1 LKLQRPAI
9 VKKIKFGKYEKTHV
23 CNLRKFK
30 VLGGLEEDH
39 MVLLFEG
46 GLKND
51 SVPEVFDLR
60 HKTNAGEF
68 LPVKFVQIMPLL
80 SWGPSFNFSIWYVEL
95 LGVDDPIFV
104 LASLRNFNMQREI
117 EIVRLCLKHCRQQG
131 YDKTFAALKEETNVY
146 LEDEIMTELYETL
159 VNAGDFK
166 KTEQLIGD
174 YVEAGLL
181 DEYIQRQEYKAT
193 WVKQNGGD
201 SVLDRPGQRGGHQL
215 IIDGD
220 GETGTMYLYGGWDG
234 SEDLSDLWSYDIKQS
249 KWTLRH
255 QKSELLDGPSPR
267 ACHKMVFDPCN
278 SQIFI
283 LGRYLDAASRTKE
296 NLKSDFYL
304 YDTRSKAWFL
314 ICDDVSQVGGPG
326 LIYDHQMCLD
336 NAKKTIYVFGGRVLM
351 ARDDDDMTNDFQY
364 SGECN

>member
-1 LKLQRPAI
+1 MAGLSTRLFRFLARQWDIQIQINLVFRFYRPPSRNIRENNPSSQTSRWSSNTNSPPQFLTLKLQRPAI

-60 HKTNAGEF
+60 HKTNTGEF

-146 LEDEIMTELYETL
+146 LEDEIMTEL
-159 VNAGDFK
+159 
-166 KTEQLIGD
+166 
-174 YVEAGLL
+174 
-181 DEYIQRQEYKAT
+181 RAT
-193 WVKQNGGD
+193 
-201 SVLDRPGQRGGHQL
+201 
-215 IIDGD
+215 
-220 GETGTMYLYGGWDG
+220 
-234 SEDLSDLWSYDIKQS
+234 S
-249 KWTLRH
+249 KRL
-255 QKSELLDGPSPR
+255 
-267 ACHKMVFDPCN
+267 N
-278 SQIFI
+278 S
-283 LGRYLDAASRTKE
+283 
-296 NLKSDFYL
+296 
-304 YDTRSKAWFL
+304 
-314 ICDDVSQVGGPG
+314 
-326 LIYDHQMCLD
+326 
-336 NAKKTIYVFGGRVLM
+336 
-351 ARDDDDMTNDFQY
+351 
-364 SGECN
+364 